1 MLEEAQKRYESILQR
16 GHEEFRRRLSDVMV
30 ASRNSVYDVEK
41 NIDDLDKTMA
51 YMKRYLQMNPTVIT
65 CGVLYKP
72 GYFPNRKRC
81 LELYASRAPNGK
93 IYVEKIENDYNVY
106 LDRDWFK
113 FGMERDSANWSE
125 TYFEDNLIPDVSGR
139 HRLSVVAHCLLNPI
153 CQ

>member
-1 MLEEAQKRYESILQR
+1 MAVVLVMMAVITSLVYYTVRKYMLEEAQKRYESILQR
-16 GHEEFRRRLSDVMV
+16 GHEEFRRSLSDVMV

-81 LELYASRAPNGK
+81 LELYASAPLTVK
-93 IYVEKIENDYNVY
+93 S
-106 LDRDWFK
+106 
-113 FGMERDSANWSE
+113 M
-125 TYFEDNLIPDVSGR
+125 
-139 HRLSVVAHCLLNPI
+139 
-153 CQ
+153 